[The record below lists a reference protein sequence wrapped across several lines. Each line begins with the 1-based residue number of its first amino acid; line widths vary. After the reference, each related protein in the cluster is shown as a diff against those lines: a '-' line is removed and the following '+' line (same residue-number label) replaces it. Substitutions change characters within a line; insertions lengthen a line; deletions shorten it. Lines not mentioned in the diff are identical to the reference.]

1 MDIVIRQA
9 TLKDREAIWDFMR
22 AAYEEDSP
30 GVVQYKV
37 PRRWNWQFADNP
49 FVKDKEEGDLLP
61 IWLACHGQEIAG
73 QMCAMP
79 MRITIGGRTYDGGW
93 GCDFIVL
100 KKYRGLGIGW
110 RLNQAYCEHFQ
121 VVVHVTQALAT
132 AKMWERCGSVA
143 VEPVSILWKIVRL
156 DGAFVFRYLNSKT
169 KARPRWNRT
178 FKALCRLLAA
188 HRIASAGL
196 NAAGAAGNAL
206 RALFRGERTA
216 DITEVVDLDE
226 AFSAFVESASAGYD
240 ALVKREPRFL
250 RWKYI
255 ANPVIPYHIFVLRED
270 GETKGY
276 VVLRRP
282 HPAEL
287 SIGVIADIFT
297 ARDDDASMEALVSH
311 AVAFFGKSVSVIQ
324 VLVSADSALRALRR
338 AGFRTIK
345 TYEPH
350 FVCLDA
356 DLRERLRTHT
366 RDWLITF
373 ADHDQDQIRPVE

>member
-121 VVVHVTQALAT
+121 VVVHVTQALAAAGLQGVLGREEIPLDEGAAAENGHT
-132 AKMWERCGSVA
+132 VALDYAFSVEGFPEESSDAENAELEGGDLHVFEQGTRLALENFGADRMHAVDADGVLDGDCGECRQGVTT
-143 VEPVSILWKIVRL
+143 KTGQRQQVRL
-156 DGAFVFRYLNSKT
+156 NAGT
-169 KARPRWNRT
+169 GG
-178 FKALCRLLAA
+178 
-188 HRIASAGL
+188 RIAGGKYENQRRRRS
-196 NAAGAAGNAL
+196 
-206 RALFRGERTA
+206 
-216 DITEVVDLDE
+216 
-226 AFSAFVESASAGYD
+226 FSV
-240 ALVKREPRFL
+240 
-250 RWKYI
+250 
-255 ANPVIPYHIFVLRED
+255 H
-270 GETKGY
+270 
-276 VVLRRP
+276 
-282 HPAEL
+282 
-287 SIGVIADIFT
+287 
-297 ARDDDASMEALVSH
+297 
-311 AVAFFGKSVSVIQ
+311 Q
-324 VLVSADSALRALRR
+324 VLQAWYMCQRLGKIERILSETSLRQRSGHERQSNIQNMDVS
-338 AGFRTIK
+338 
-345 TYEPH
+345 
-350 FVCLDA
+350 
-356 DLRERLRTHT
+356 DLRLHLR
-366 RDWLITF
+366 
-373 ADHDQDQIRPVE
+373 